1 MPRVRRK
8 WTPEEDSLLRY
19 AVTTAMEQSRPLMWR
34 ELAKSVPG
42 RSNKDCRRRWWNS
55 LADGTAKGLWSEDE
69 DERLMRAVNKYG
81 TDWRR
86 VAQEVISRTPDQCS
100 SHWSQDEQLLH
111 EVLTHGTNWT
121 VIATSHVPRRTTLS
135 LKNRYATLRLRH
147 ENNNRSEEKSV
158 PKFDQTPSMGL
169 GEGCD
174 QEGDSTED
182 KQRGN
187 EDNQDDGDDSGHE
200 DDSGDEDNEVDGK
213 DIFYSEGSTSTSNLS
228 MLPPTPNG
236 WVNVFEQGGEL
247 PTISFNNHPSPL
259 VPGLGSDTAPNNN
272 VSHENTFMLG
282 SISDEMTTNP
292 LCVSYGRE
300 PMDTIP
306 ALSQGYPNT
315 SRPEMGTAVP
325 LQNPALGSLS
335 ISYQVSVTM
344 VCTDSQLESV
354 ITALAGTGSCVNVQ
368 IKPKPLDE

>member
-1 MPRVRRK
+1 
-8 WTPEEDSLLRY
+8 
-19 AVTTAMEQSRPLMWR
+19 MEQSRPLMWR

-55 LADGTAKGLWSEDE
+55 LADGTSKGLWSEDE
-69 DERLMRAVNKYG
+69 DERLMRAVNRYG

-121 VIATSHVPRRTTLS
+121 VIATSHAPRRTTLS

-147 ENNNRSEEKSV
+147 ENSNRSEGKRT
-158 PKFDQTPSMGL
+158 PKLDQPPSRGL
-169 GEGCD
+169 
-174 QEGDSTED
+174 QEGSDQGDNSTED
-182 KQRGN
+182 KRRPN
-187 EDNQDDGDDSGHE
+187 EDDDDEENGDDSGLE
-200 DDSGDEDNEVDGK
+200 DDSIDEDNDGDGK
-213 DIFYSEGSTSTSNLS
+213 DLFYSEGSTSTSNPS

-236 WVNVFEQGGEL
+236 WVNLFEQGGEL
-247 PTISFNNHPSPL
+247 PIISFNNHTSPL
-259 VPGLGSDTAPNNN
+259 MPGTGNGTGPNSNEA
-272 VSHENTFMLG
+272 HENTFMLD
-282 SISDEMTTNP
+282 SIPDEMTTNP
-292 LCVSYGRE
+292 LCLTYGTLDFPPSSQAIMVLTGALGRD

-306 ALSQGYPNT
+306 AISPGYPGM
-315 SRPEMGTAVP
+315 SQQEMGP
-325 LQNPALGSLS
+325 SMSLQSPAPGNPS
-335 ISYQVSVTM
+335 ISFQVSITM

-368 IKPKPLDE
+368 IKPKSLDK